1 VKVSARICGLIV
13 AALGYGLVAL
23 TLVSVV
29 RLGQVGPLVWLPSG
43 LAVVALQLVP
53 ERRWPEMLAALALG
67 QIGSMLLTGVDPL
80 VALGFAVAHAIEAVI
95 CAAVGMRLFER
106 RLNLSDQ
113 FASLGRLFGV
123 AVLGASGSAL
133 VALPFRSETGGF
145 EFAHWLIAHVIGI
158 FTVTPVLLYFHDRF
172 WPRGGVRRLDMMLS
186 RPGLPV
192 AIIGLFALALAVLY
206 WLPGPM
212 LLLLVVAIVLAV
224 IRYGQLAASTGVL
237 AYAAAA
243 MIALNGGTTPPAFA
257 GFTPEFAALI
267 LQISLLLMLLTS
279 LPLSTLLL
287 TYDRMKAQLLL
298 QNTELEESLQVL
310 TMAETLAG
318 IGRWRLDL
326 RNGRQHW
333 SPTMLTMNGL
343 DPRRGPDPGNVTT
356 MLPDGGKALRDRLEE
371 NSDDREPYTV
381 EYTIQP
387 DGGAERFL
395 RMVISNEFDEGGERI
410 AVFGVAMEITEQVYR
425 ERALRM
431 ARQHALE
438 LAAQAQKLA
447 LTDPLTGLA
456 NRRCIFEQLTRMA
469 QTSPQRGE
477 PLTLVLFDI
486 DHFKR
491 VNDTHGHQAGDAV
504 LQRIADL
511 ARCQV
516 RSKDLVGR
524 IGGEEFVW
532 LLPGVEAGRA
542 RELAE
547 RLRETI
553 ERESAIGDLPPVTIS
568 LGVALLRLG
577 DTPEQLIA
585 RADEALYRAK
595 ESGRNCV
602 QRAA

>member
-1 VKVSARICGLIV
+1 MSARIRGPVV
-13 AALGYGLVAL
+13 AALSYAILALALNGL
-23 TLVSVV
+23 V
-29 RLGQVGPLVWLPSG
+29 RLGEVGPLVWLPG
-43 LAVVALQLVP
+43 GIAIAALHLVP
-53 ERRWPEMLAALALG
+53 ERRWPEMLAWLG
-67 QIGSMLLTGVDPL
+67 AGQMASMLLIGFHPL
-80 VALGFAVAHAIEAVI
+80 IALGFTVAHGIEAVI
-95 CAAVGMRLFER
+95 CATVGLRLFDG
-106 RLNLSDQ
+106 RLNLPNQ
-113 FASLGRLFGV
+113 FASLGSLFVV

-133 VALPFRSETGGF
+133 VALPFRGGATGF
-145 EFAHWLIAHVIGI
+145 QLAHWLIAHVIGI
-158 FTVTPVLLYFHDRF
+158 FSVTPVVLYLHDRI
-172 WPRGGVRRLDMMLS
+172 WPKGGVRRLDMMLS

-192 AIIGLFALALAVLY
+192 AILGLFALALAVLS

-243 MIALNGGTTPPAFA
+243 MIAQSAGSTPAAFE
-257 GFTPEFAALI
+257 GLTPEAAELI
-267 LQISLLLMLLTS
+267 LQVALLLMLLTS

-287 TYDRMKAQLLL
+287 TYDRLKAQLLL
-298 QNTELEESLQVL
+298 QNAELEESLQVL

-326 RNGRQHW
+326 RSGRQHW
-333 SPTMLTMNGL
+333 SAAMLAMNGL
-343 DPRRGPDPGNVTT
+343 DPGMGSDPGDVTAL
-356 MLPDGGKALRDRLEE
+356 LPDGGKALFRKLAE
-371 NSDDREPYTV
+371 NRAARQPYTV

-395 RMVISNEFDEGGERI
+395 RMVVSNEFGERGERI
-410 AVFGVAMEITEQVYR
+410 AVFGVAKEITEQVYR

-431 ARQHALE
+431 AQQHALE
-438 LAAQAQKLA
+438 LAAQAQRLA

-456 NRRCIFEQLTRMA
+456 NRRSIFEQLTRLA
-469 QTSPQRGE
+469 QTSPQQGE
-477 PLTLVLFDI
+477 PLNLVLFDI
-486 DHFKR
+486 DHFKQ
-491 VNDTHGHQAGDAV
+491 VNDTHGHLAGDAV
-504 LQRIADL
+504 LQRIAEL
-511 ARCQV
+511 ARRQV
-516 RSKDLVGR
+516 RSGDLVGR

-532 LLPGVEAGRA
+532 LLRGVDAGRA

-547 RLRETI
+547 RLRESI
-553 ERESAIGDLPPVTIS
+553 ERESADGDLPQVTIS
-568 LGVALLRLG
+568 LGIALLRLG